1 MFAIL
6 NSIWQSSWGIGLN
19 SVTQEANGVPIPLH
33 SDNLDVI
40 AFIHD
45 IE

>member
-6 NSIWQSSWGIGLN
+6 NSIWQSSWGIGL
-19 SVTQEANGVPIPLH
+19 SGVRRNKRYPIPRQTD
-33 SDNLDVI
+33 SLDVI
-40 AFIHD
+40 AFMHD